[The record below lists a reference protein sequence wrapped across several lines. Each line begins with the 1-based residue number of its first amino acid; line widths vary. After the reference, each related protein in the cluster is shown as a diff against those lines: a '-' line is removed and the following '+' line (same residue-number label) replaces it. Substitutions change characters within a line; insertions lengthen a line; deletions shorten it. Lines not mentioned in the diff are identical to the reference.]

1 MLKAAAEIYGPVL
14 VRIHC
19 RNLPV
24 VTAHD
29 IPCEAGCAVV
39 IRYRGEKEK
48 FRDAFETVPGE
59 DYSDESEDIAV
70 ITFSRMVSEAMR
82 SAYILKEEFGVEA
95 RIVSVCS
102 IGPLDETS
110 ILNAAS
116 ETGAV
121 LVAGEDS
128 SDKFTDLIA
137 ASVMKNSG
145 CSADVI
151 FCSSVNEDLKNINNK
166 NGIHSE
172 ISAEYITEKALE
184 LLHRKDNRKE
194 K

>member
-1 MLKAAAEIYGPVL
+1 M
-14 VRIHC
+14 C
-19 RNLPV
+19 RCYQV
-24 VTAHD
+24 Q
-29 IPCEAGCAVV
+29 G
-39 IRYRGEKEK
+39 GKEK

-137 ASVMKNSG
+137 ASVMKT
-145 CSADVI
+145 ADAVLML
-151 FCSSVNEDLKNINNK
+151 FLQLCK
-166 NGIHSE
+166 
-172 ISAEYITEKALE
+172 
-184 LLHRKDNRKE
+184 
-194 K
+194 